1 MELLI
6 FAAVWAAGCGIFLLR
21 SGGGKAAGLLL
32 KRRIP
37 MLQELPERAVLLVLL
52 LPLAGAAAGGVSDL
66 IEARSDTARA
76 GFLVRNGYGEGDYE
90 AELVAED
97 GEEQKEVTLPV
108 EARTLSREEI
118 RTLLAEASAGA
129 KAQISAVCPL
139 DHVDRD
145 LPLPSEIAG
154 NPVRID
160 WTTDRPDLLDWD
172 GILQETVPEYGT
184 EMHLIAEYTL
194 ESETLSE
201 SCAITVFPKEMTEAE
216 RFTAGIRRKIRE
228 ENHTSDEVLALPEEA
243 DGKKLSWSR
252 KQSRAGGLLF
262 LLSLLAALLLP
273 SVFRKRREEELE
285 KREAE
290 LRIDYPQILSQ
301 LVLFLGAGLSLRGA
315 VFRIAELYAGRLAR
329 GGGIRPGFEEFRI
342 LREELKN
349 GVPETEAYERLG
361 ARAGEAHYRALS
373 VLLIQNLKKGGPEFF
388 LMLRKEAE
396 DAMGERRRAARIAGE
411 KAGTKLLLPM
421 VGMLA
426 VIMGIVTV
434 PVFFSL

>member
-6 FAAVWAAGCGIFLLR
+6 FAAVWAAGWGIFVLR
-21 SGGGKAAGLLL
+21 CGGGKAAGVFL
-32 KRRIP
+32 KRQIP
-37 MLQELPERAVLLVLL
+37 ILRELPERAVLLFLL
-52 LPLAGAAAGGVSDL
+52 LPLLGAAAGGASDL
-66 IEARSDTARA
+66 TEERSDTARA

-90 AELVAED
+90 ADLVAEG
-97 GEEQKEVTLPV
+97 GEERKEVTLPV

-118 RTLLAEASAGA
+118 RTLLEEAAAGA

-139 DHVDRD
+139 THVDRD
-145 LPLPSEIAG
+145 LPLPAEIDG

-172 GILQETVPEYGT
+172 GILQETVPEQGAG
-184 EMHLIAEYTL
+184 MHLFAEYTL
-194 ESETLSE
+194 ENETLSE
-201 SCAITVFPKEMTEAE
+201 AYAITVFPKEMTEEE
-216 RFTAGIRRKIRE
+216 RFAAGIRRKIRE
-228 ENHTSDEVLALPEEA
+228 ENDASDELLSLPEEA
-243 DGKKLSWSR
+243 DGEELRWS
-252 KQSRAGGLLF
+252 SRRSRTGGIMF

-273 SVFRKRREEELE
+273 SVFRKRREEERE
-285 KREAE
+285 RREAD

-315 VFRIAELYAGRLAR
+315 VFRIAELYARRLSR

-349 GVPETEAYERLG
+349 GVPEAEAYECLG
-361 ARAGEAHYRALS
+361 SRAGEAHYRALS

-388 LMLRKEAE
+388 LMLRREAE

-421 VGMLA
+421 AGMLA
-426 VIMGIVTV
+426 VIMGIITV